1 MPSKTP
7 LVVAHGN
14 SLRAIVK
21 ALNEMCEEEI
31 LEYNIATAVPL
42 GVEFDEDMKVQ
53 NNYYLLNE

>member
-7 LVVAHGN
+7 LVVAHVN

-31 LEYNIATAVPL
+31 LEDNIATAVPL